1 MLDDKGQ
8 VLILCMGSLVG
19 VRKEINFEIGGKG
32 HSERDMYRGEEISQT
47 IITVEKQESEYG
59 QGSCK

>member
-1 MLDDKGQ
+1 
-8 VLILCMGSLVG
+8 MGSLVG

-32 HSERDMYRGEEISQT
+32 HSERDTYRGEEISYT

-59 QGSCK
+59 QGLCK